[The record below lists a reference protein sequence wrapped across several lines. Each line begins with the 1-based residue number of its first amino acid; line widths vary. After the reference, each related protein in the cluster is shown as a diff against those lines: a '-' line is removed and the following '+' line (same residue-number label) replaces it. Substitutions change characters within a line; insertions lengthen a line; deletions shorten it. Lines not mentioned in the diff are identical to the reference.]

1 MISAIYKQGQKGTTG
16 RFCTEAVATTHKQL
30 FLNRKSCTSLEVS
43 REYSICLSFL
53 TFKQLNR
60 EIRFSKFQPP
70 YPSYLLATS
79 GAVRYI
85 YNGVQGELAVLPDQ
99 YCYYL

>member
-53 TFKQLNR
+53 TFKQLNCKSN
-60 EIRFSKFQPP
+60 FSKFQPP
-70 YPSYLLATS
+70 NPFYLLTAF
-79 GAVRYI
+79 GAVKYT
-85 YNGVQGELAVLPDQ
+85 YNSIQRELAVLPDQ
-99 YCYYL
+99 CCC